1 VDAAVKAAE
10 IVLQS
15 ELKGSKGDAIVTS
28 DLKDVAAN
36 LR

>member
-1 VDAAVKAAE
+1 
-10 IVLQS
+10 LQS

-28 DLKDVAAN
+28 GLKDVAAN